1 MPSPFPGMDPY
12 LEGDLWSTV
21 HGQLSAEIARQ
32 LTPQLRPRYLA
43 LMETRY
49 VMETPGEVAIAE
61 IIPDVG
67 IAKTGKKR
75 ERGGVAT
82 ISAPLELATV
92 MLLKIPQH
100 RIEIRDAKKRRLVT
114 IIEVLSPSNKSG
126 EERRAYL
133 RKRRR
138 ILLSSAHLMEIDLL
152 RQGKRVPMRKALPA
166 APYFVF
172 LSRVEKRPV
181 TEVWPIEWNDP
192 LPRLPIPLKHPDPD
206 AILDL
211 QRAFTN
217 VYDSCG
223 FEMAVDYTQPPDVP
237 LPESAAVWAAE
248 RLRSERLRS

>member
-1 MPSPFPGMDPY
+1 MDPY

-49 VMETPGEVAIAE
+49 VMETPEEVAIAE

-67 IAKTGKKR
+67 TAKTGTKG
-75 ERGGVAT
+75 ERGSVAT

-92 MLLKIPQH
+92 MPVKIPQH
-100 RIEIRDAKKRRLVT
+100 RIEIRDVKKRRLVT

-126 EERRAYL
+126 EERKAYL

-152 RQGKRVPMRKALPA
+152 RQGKRVPMRKALPV

-181 TEVWPIEWNDP
+181 TEIWPIEWDEP
-192 LPRLPIPLKHPDPD
+192 LPKVPIPLRRPDPD
-206 AILDL
+206 VTLDL
-211 QRAFTN
+211 QLVFTN

-223 FEMAVDYTQPPDVP
+223 FEMAVDYAQPSDVP
-237 LPESAAVWAAE
+237 LPENVTDWTRE
-248 RLRSERLRS
+248 RLRSQGQRS

>member
-1 MPSPFPGMDPY
+1 MDPY

-67 IAKTGKKR
+67 ITKTGKKG
-75 ERGGVAT
+75 ERGSVAT
-82 ISAPLELATV
+82 ISAPLEVATV
-92 MLLKIPQH
+92 MPVKIPQH

-126 EERRAYL
+126 DERKVYL

-138 ILLSSAHLMEIDLL
+138 IPLSSAHLMEIDLL
-152 RQGKRVPMRKALPA
+152 REGKRVPMRKALPA

-181 TEVWPIEWNDP
+181 TEIWPIEWDEP
-192 LPRLPIPLKHPDPD
+192 LPRVPIPLKQPDPD
-206 AILDL
+206 VTLDL
-211 QRAFTN
+211 QLAFTN

-223 FEMAVDYTQPPDVP
+223 FELAVDYAQSPDVP
-237 LPESAAVWAAE
+237 LPENVTDWTRE
-248 RLRSERLRS
+248 RLRSQGHRS